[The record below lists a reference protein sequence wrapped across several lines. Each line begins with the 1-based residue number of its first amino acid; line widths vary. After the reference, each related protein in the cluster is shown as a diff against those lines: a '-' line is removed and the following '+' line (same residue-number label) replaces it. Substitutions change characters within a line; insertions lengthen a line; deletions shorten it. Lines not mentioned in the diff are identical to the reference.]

1 MPFFKNVLLA
11 TVSLFVLCS
20 SAMGDNLYR
29 RVSLPNNLAL
39 KSLGLERAWW
49 NQANIVP
56 RVSRLTH
63 VSVDEKRCYTL
74 STIGDISAFDSETG
88 KKLWVNQV
96 GLPNQPNTRVVSN
109 KKYAMF
115 TAGSFLYALDY
126 RTGDRV
132 FEVRLPRIPSSPIL
146 VDDKHV
152 YTTGFDG
159 SVYALS
165 LKEIEKL
172 YRNNL
177 LPQWSN
183 NVIVWRYNTS
193 ERVPSSAISIG
204 NTINF
209 VSTNKSLYSVSSSD
223 RRLNFQMETDAR
235 FSAPLGQFQEFLYAA
250 TEDLKFYCV
259 NVEKRS
265 IQWEF
270 TTVDLIN
277 HKPIVVGQNLYLFP
291 SSGGVLCL
299 HAETGSEL
307 WWQPEGKKFLAAS
320 KSKVYIADSNS
331 RLIALARETGKILGS
346 AYLENYNILYANALT
361 DRIFL
366 AANNGLVVSV
376 REIGTEF
383 PTYHL
388 RPEKQPILPT
398 FVDEEAIE
406 PKKEKTDEN

>member
-1 MPFFKNVLLA
+1 MPFFKHVLLA
-11 TVSLFVLCS
+11 SVSLFVLCS
-20 SAMGDNLYR
+20 SALGENLYR

-56 RVSRLTH
+56 RVSSLTH

-74 STIGDISAFDSETG
+74 SSIGDISSFDSETG
-88 KKLWVNQV
+88 KKFWVNQV
-96 GLPNQPNTRVVSN
+96 GLPNQPNTPVVSN
-109 KKYAMF
+109 SKYAMF
-115 TAGSFLYALDY
+115 TSGSFLYALDY
-126 RTGDRV
+126 KTGDRV
-132 FEVRLPRIPSSPIL
+132 FEVRLPRIPSSSIL
-146 VDDKHV
+146 LDNKHV
-152 YTTGFDG
+152 YMTGFDG
-159 SVYALS
+159 NVYALS
-165 LKEIEKL
+165 LETIENL
-172 YRNNL
+172 YKNNL
-177 LPQWSN
+177 LPKWSN
-183 NVIVWRYNTS
+183 NAIAWRYNTS
-193 ERVPSSAISIG
+193 KRVPSSAISIG
-204 NTINF
+204 NTVNF
-209 VSTNKSLYSVSSSD
+209 VSTNKSLYSVSAAD
-223 RRLNFQMETDAR
+223 RKLNFQMETDAR

-259 NVEKRS
+259 DTEKRT
-265 IQWEF
+265 IKWEF
-270 TTVDLIN
+270 TTVALIN

-291 SSGGVLCL
+291 NSGGVLCL

-320 KSKVYIADSNS
+320 KTKVYIADSNS
-331 RLIALARETGKILGS
+331 RLIALSRETGEILGS
-346 AYLENYNILYANALT
+346 AYLESYNVLYANALT

-398 FVDEEAIE
+398 FFDEKTSE
-406 PKKEKTDEN
+406 PKQEKTDEN